1 MGIASYLLEI
11 LEKIAKDNQYK
22 GFSATVLR
30 ENKAMVRVF
39 KNRFPDARITS
50 GGGSDLRIEMDFSES
65 G

>member
-1 MGIASYLLEI
+1 MGIGSYLIEI

-22 GFSATVLR
+22 GFCATVLR
-30 ENKAMVRVF
+30 ENQPMVRVF

-50 GGGSDLRIEMDFSES
+50 GGGSDLRIEMDFNRS